1 MILPNPYCARA
12 VASMKALL
20 VVVCLLPSQGM
31 AKEGLDQEVEINEG
45 LIAISMADTIR
56 TSCPEISARFIE
68 AFIFLKSLES
78 KALALGYDG
87 SEIKAFINDDDEK
100 DRVLG
105 LAHARLT
112 TIGAL
117 PDQPATYCTVGLAEI
132 QTGSAIGK
140 LLKAK

>member
-45 LIAISMADTIR
+45 LIAISMADRIR
-56 TSCPEISARFIE
+56 TSCPEISARVID

-78 KALALGYDG
+78 EALALGYDG
-87 SEIKAFINDDDEK
+87 SEIKAFVNDADEK
-100 DRVLG
+100 DRVLS
-105 LAHARLT
+105 LAQARLT

-117 PDQPATYCTVGLAEI
+117 PYQPATYCTVGLAEI

>member
-45 LIAISMADTIR
+45 LIAISMADRIR

-132 QTGSAIGK
+132 QTGSTIGK

>member
-1 MILPNPYCARA
+1 MILSNSYCARA

-20 VVVCLLPSQGM
+20 FVVCLLPSQGM

-45 LIAISMADTIR
+45 LIAISMADIIR
-56 TSCPEISARFIE
+56 TSCPEISARFIA

-87 SEIKAFINDDDEK
+87 SEIKAFINDANEK

-105 LAHARLT
+105 LARARLT
-112 TIGAL
+112 TLRAL

-132 QTGSAIGK
+132 QTGSTIGK

>member
-45 LIAISMADTIR
+45 LIAISMADRIR

-87 SEIKAFINDDDEK
+87 SEIKAFINDADEK

-117 PDQPATYCTVGLAEI
+117 PDQPETYCTVGFAEI

>member
-20 VVVCLLPSQGM
+20 VVVCLMPSQGM

-45 LIAISMADTIR
+45 LIVISMADTIR

-78 KALALGYDG
+78 KALALGYNG
-87 SEIKAFINDDDEK
+87 SEIKTFINDVDEK

-105 LAHARLT
+105 LAQARLT

-117 PDQPATYCTVGLAEI
+117 PDQPSTYCTVGLAEI
-132 QTGSAIGK
+132 QTGSTIGK

>member
-1 MILPNPYCARA
+1 MILTNPYFIRA

-20 VVVCLLPSQGM
+20 FVVCLLPSQGM

-56 TSCPEISARFIE
+56 TSCPEILARYIK

-78 KALALGYDG
+78 QARALGYDG
-87 SEIKAFINDDDEK
+87 SEIEAFINDADEK
-100 DRVLG
+100 DRVLS
-105 LAHARLT
+105 LAQARLT

-117 PDQPATYCTVGLAEI
+117 PHQPATYCTVGLAEI

>member
-20 VVVCLLPSQGM
+20 VVVCLMPSQGM

-45 LIAISMADTIR
+45 LIAISMADRIR

-87 SEIKAFINDDDEK
+87 SEIKAFINDADEK

-132 QTGSAIGK
+132 QTGSTIGK

>member
-1 MILPNPYCARA
+1 
-12 VASMKALL
+12 MKALL
-20 VVVCLLPSQGM
+20 FVVCLLPSQGM

-45 LIAISMADTIR
+45 LIAISMADIIR
-56 TSCPEISARFIE
+56 TSCPEISARFIA

-87 SEIKAFINDDDEK
+87 SEIKAFINDANEK

-105 LAHARLT
+105 LARARLT
-112 TIGAL
+112 TLRAL
-117 PDQPATYCTVGLAEI
+117 LDQPATYCTVGLAEI

>member
-1 MILPNPYCARA
+1 MILANPYCART
-12 VASMKALL
+12 VASMKALFF
-20 VVVCLLPSQGM
+20 VVCLLPSQSM
-31 AKEGLDQEVEINEG
+31 AKEGLDQAVEINEG

-56 TSCPEISARFIE
+56 TSCSEISARFIE

-78 KALALGYDG
+78 QALALGYNG
-87 SEIKAFINDDDEK
+87 SEIKAFINDAEEN

-105 LAHARLT
+105 IAQARLT

>member
-56 TSCPEISARFIE
+56 TSCPEISARFIA

-78 KALALGYDG
+78 QARALGYDG
-87 SEIKAFINDDDEK
+87 SEIKAFINDADEK

>member
-1 MILPNPYCARA
+1 MILTNPYFIRA

-20 VVVCLLPSQGM
+20 FVVCLLPSQGM

-56 TSCPEISARFIE
+56 TSCPEILARFIE

-78 KALALGYDG
+78 QARALGYDG
-87 SEIKAFINDDDEK
+87 SEIKAFINDTDER
-100 DRVLG
+100 DRVLS
-105 LAHARLT
+105 LAQARLT

-117 PDQPATYCTVGLAEI
+117 PHQPATYCTVGLAEI

>member
-20 VVVCLLPSQGM
+20 VVVCLMPSQGM

-45 LIAISMADTIR
+45 LIAISMADRIR

-87 SEIKAFINDDDEK
+87 SEIKAFINDADEK

>member
-1 MILPNPYCARA
+1 MILTNRYCACA
-12 VASMKALL
+12 VASTKAFLL
-20 VVVCLLPSQGM
+20 VVCLLPSQGM

-56 TSCPEISARFIE
+56 TSCPEISARFID

-78 KALALGYDG
+78 EALALGYDG
-87 SEIKAFINDDDEK
+87 SEIKAFVNDADEK
-100 DRVLG
+100 DRVLS
-105 LAHARLT
+105 LAQARLT

-117 PDQPATYCTVGLAEI
+117 PNQPSTYCTVGLAEI

>member
-45 LIAISMADTIR
+45 LIAISMADRIR

-87 SEIKAFINDDDEK
+87 SEIKAFINDADEK

-132 QTGSAIGK
+132 QAGSAIGK

>member
-1 MILPNPYCARA
+1 MILANPYCART

-45 LIAISMADTIR
+45 LIAISMADRIR

-87 SEIKAFINDDDEK
+87 SEIKAFINDADEK

-105 LAHARLT
+105 LAHARLA

>member
-1 MILPNPYCARA
+1 MILTNPYFIRA

-20 VVVCLLPSQGM
+20 FVVCLLPSQGM
-31 AKEGLDQEVEINEG
+31 TKEGLDQEVEINEG
-45 LIAISMADTIR
+45 LIAISMADRIR

-87 SEIKAFINDDDEK
+87 SEIKAFINDADEK

>member
-20 VVVCLLPSQGM
+20 VIVCLLPSQGM

-45 LIAISMADTIR
+45 LIAISMADRIR

-87 SEIKAFINDDDEK
+87 SEIKAFINDADEK

-132 QTGSAIGK
+132 QTGSTIGK

>member
-45 LIAISMADTIR
+45 LIAISMADIIR
-56 TSCPEISARFIE
+56 TSCPEISARFIA

-87 SEIKAFINDDDEK
+87 SEIKAFINDANEK

-105 LAHARLT
+105 LARARLT
-112 TIGAL
+112 TLRAL
-117 PDQPATYCTVGLAEI
+117 LDQPATYCTVGLAEI
-132 QTGSAIGK
+132 QTGSTIGK

>member
-1 MILPNPYCARA
+1 MILTNPYCIRA
-12 VASMKALL
+12 VASIKALL
-20 VVVCLLPSQGM
+20 FVVSLLPSQGM

-56 TSCPEISARFIE
+56 TSCSKISARFIE

-78 KALALGYDG
+78 QALALGYNG
-87 SEIKAFINDDDEK
+87 SEIKAFINDAEEN

-105 LAHARLT
+105 IAQARLT

-140 LLKAK
+140 LLKAN

>member
-1 MILPNPYCARA
+1 MILANPYCART
-12 VASMKALL
+12 VASMKALFF
-20 VVVCLLPSQGM
+20 VVCLLPLQGM
-31 AKEGLDQEVEINEG
+31 AKEGLDQAVEINEG
-45 LIAISMADTIR
+45 LIVIGMADTIR
-56 TSCPEISARFIE
+56 TSCSEISARFIE

-78 KALALGYDG
+78 QALALGYNG
-87 SEIKAFINDDDEK
+87 SEIKAFIYDVDEN
-100 DRVLG
+100 DRVLS
-105 LAHARLT
+105 LAQARLT

>member
-1 MILPNPYCARA
+1 MILSNSYCARA

-20 VVVCLLPSQGM
+20 FVVCLLPSQGM

-45 LIAISMADTIR
+45 LIAISMADIIR
-56 TSCPEISARFIE
+56 TSCPEISARFIA

-87 SEIKAFINDDDEK
+87 SEIKAFINDANEK

-105 LAHARLT
+105 LARARLT
-112 TIGAL
+112 TLRAL
-117 PDQPATYCTVGLAEI
+117 LDQPATYCTVGLAEI
-132 QTGSAIGK
+132 QTGSTIGK

>member
-45 LIAISMADTIR
+45 LIAISMADRIR

-78 KALALGYDG
+78 QARALGYDG
-87 SEIKAFINDDDEK
+87 SEIKAFINDADEK

>member
-1 MILPNPYCARA
+1 MILTNRYCACA
-12 VASMKALL
+12 VASTKAFLL
-20 VVVCLLPSQGM
+20 VVCLLPSQGM

-45 LIAISMADTIR
+45 LIAISMADIIR
-56 TSCPEISARFIE
+56 TSCPEISARFIA

-87 SEIKAFINDDDEK
+87 SEIKAFINDANEK

-105 LAHARLT
+105 LARARLT
-112 TIGAL
+112 TLRAL
-117 PDQPATYCTVGLAEI
+117 LDQPATYCTVGLAEI
-132 QTGSAIGK
+132 QTGSTIGK

>member
-1 MILPNPYCARA
+1 MILTNRYCARA
-12 VASMKALL
+12 VASTKTLL
-20 VVVCLLPSQGM
+20 FVVCLLPSQSM
-31 AKEGLDQEVEINEG
+31 AAEGLDQEVEINEG

-56 TSCPEISARFIE
+56 TFCPEISARFIE

-87 SEIKAFINDDDEK
+87 SEIKAFVNDADEK

-105 LAHARLT
+105 LAQARLI

-117 PDQPATYCTVGLAEI
+117 PDQPSTYCTVGLAEI

>member
-20 VVVCLLPSQGM
+20 FVVCLLPSQGM

-45 LIAISMADTIR
+45 LIAISMADIIR
-56 TSCPEISARFIE
+56 TSCPEISARFIA

-87 SEIKAFINDDDEK
+87 SEIKAFINDADEK

-112 TIGAL
+112 TAGAL

-132 QTGSAIGK
+132 QTGSTIGK